1 MGLFSRRDK
10 SDPSDDRS
18 PAATAARGLNVN
30 LVFIKEAARKG
41 DVAGLVAALKSPEK
55 EARQAVVKAFGEL
68 GGPQALDALRA
79 VAETDADLSLRQQA
93 ADTLAVLGDL
103 EAVKQLLL
111 QGPAEAQ
118 SRAVKVLLGHG
129 ADGIGVLQEALDSN
143 LPGVEMRVLRVVQM
157 HFRLGSDEQ
166 RTELR
171 KNIDPL
177 VARMIQTVE
186 RAELAAGARS
196 YTELVA
202 TTVSVMGEM
211 KDPRAVPALEHLLA
225 EVNAKI
231 QREGVKREF
240 VDDGLKATYTT
251 PLEDVKQIVNAIVA
265 CGGSVAPH

>member
-1 MGLFSRRDK
+1 VGLFSRRDK

-41 DVAGLVAALKSPEK
+41 DVPGLVAALKSPEK
-55 EARQAVVKAFGEL
+55 EARQAVVKALGEL

-79 VAETDADLSLRQQA
+79 IAETDADLGLRQQA
-93 ADTLAVLGDL
+93 ADTLAALGDL
-103 EAVKQLLL
+103 DAVKQLLL

-118 SRAVKVLLGHG
+118 TRAVKVLLGHG
-129 ADGIGVLQEALDSN
+129 AEGIGVLEDALNSN
-143 LPGVEMRVLRVVQM
+143 VPGVEMRVLRVIQM

-166 RTELR
+166 RTDLR

-177 VARMIQTVE
+177 VARMIGTVE
-186 RAELAAGARS
+186 RAEVSDGARS

-202 TTVSVMGEM
+202 MTVSVMAEM
-211 KDPRAVPALEHLLA
+211 KDSRAVPALERLLGGI
-225 EVNAKI
+225 NAKI
-231 QREGVKREF
+231 QREGVKKEF

-251 PLEDVKQIVNAIVA
+251 PLEDVKHIVNAIVA
-265 CGGSVAPH
+265 CGGSVASH